1 MKKLFA
7 NLSHSPPASIYI
19 QREFAK
25 QNIKRLFLVSI
36 FSLFMLSTI
45 FLLTYM
51 HTQILHIILKTIKD
65 MLFVTFLL

>member
-19 QREFAK
+19 QLEFAK

-36 FSLFMLSTI
+36 FSLFMLSAI
-45 FLLTYM
+45 FFINLYA
-51 HTQILHIILKTIKD
+51 QR
-65 MLFVTFLL
+65 V